1 MAGTQILS
9 EIIADQRAW
18 TAQTIDSGES
28 WRYALTP
35 ECFVELDSFLAQ
47 WRRQSQPITGTR
59 VESADFPAC
68 AAVLEGALDALERGR
83 GFAIVERLSFERY
96 TRDEAQM
103 VYWVI
108 GQLLG
113 VPFAQDVK
121 GTLLY
126 DVRDTGQDPT
136 KGARFSVSNVES
148 SFHMD
153 HCFGD
158 PIPDILG
165 LLSLQGAKSGGRS
178 QFLSAYTL
186 HNELLTRY
194 PQEVATLYEPFYFD
208 RRGQFKEGEKPV
220 FEAPIFRWDAQG
232 LHIRYLYYYIQVGQ
246 ERMEESFSPAQA
258 RALEAVE
265 DTLRRQDLHVELLLE
280 PGQMLFTSNHWLLHN
295 RTSFEDFPEPEKRR
309 HLVRLWLSYRNG
321 AVVHN

>member
-9 EIIADQRAW
+9 EVIADQRAW
-18 TAQTIDSGES
+18 TAQTIDTGES

-35 ECFVELDSFLAQ
+35 ECFAELDAFLAH
-47 WRRQSQPITGTR
+47 RHRQSQQITGTR

-68 AAVLEGALDALERGR
+68 AAVLEGALGALERGR

-246 ERMEESFSPAQA
+246 ERMEGIVQPSPGTGAGGGGRHAAPPGPARRAAA
-258 RALEAVE
+258 RAGPDA
-265 DTLRRQDLHVELLLE
+265 LHQQPLAAAQPHLFRGLSGTGKAAAFGAPLAEL
-280 PGQMLFTSNHWLLHN
+280 
-295 RTSFEDFPEPEKRR
+295 PER
-309 HLVRLWLSYRNG
+309 
-321 AVVHN
+321 

>member
-1 MAGTQILS
+1 MKS
-9 EIIADQRAW
+9 
-18 TAQTIDSGES
+18 
-28 WRYALTP
+28 
-35 ECFVELDSFLAQ
+35 
-47 WRRQSQPITGTR
+47 
-59 VESADFPAC
+59 
-68 AAVLEGALDALERGR
+68 
-83 GFAIVERLSFERY
+83 
-96 TRDEAQM
+96 QM

-321 AVVHN
+321 ETAHH

>member
-1 MAGTQILS
+1 MATAQILS
-9 EIIADQRAW
+9 EAITDSRAW
-18 TAQTIDSGES
+18 TAQTIDAEAA
-28 WRYALTP
+28 WRYTLTP
-35 ECFVELDSFLAQ
+35 ACFGELDAFLSE
-47 WRRQSQPITGTR
+47 RQDSSQPLTETR
-59 VESADFPAC
+59 INPANFPAC
-68 AAVLEGALDALERGR
+68 AAVLAGALAGLETGR
-83 GFAIVERLSFERY
+83 GFAIVERLSLERY
-96 TRDEAQM
+96 TRAEAQAL
-103 VYWVI
+103 YWVV

-113 VPFAQDVK
+113 APFAQDVK

-165 LLSLQGAKSGGRS
+165 LLSLHGAKSGGRS

-186 HNELLTRY
+186 HNALLTQH
-194 PQEVATLYEPFYFD
+194 PDELPVLYEPWYFD

-220 FEAPIFRWDAQG
+220 FEAPVFRWDADG

-246 ERMEESFSPAQA
+246 ERMGEPFSPAQE
-258 RALEAVE
+258 RALAAVE
-265 DTLRRQDLHVELLLE
+265 ATLRRPELHVELLLE

-295 RTSFEDFPEPEKRR
+295 RTSFEDYPEPERRR
-309 HLVRLWLSYRNG
+309 HLVRLWLSNRNG
-321 AVVHN
+321 AAALH

>member
-1 MAGTQILS
+1 MASTQILS
-9 EIIADQRAW
+9 EVIDDQRAW
-18 TAQTIDSGES
+18 TADSIDEGES
-28 WRYALTP
+28 WRYTLTP
-35 ECFVELDSFLAQ
+35 ACFVELDEYLDQ
-47 WRRQSQPITGTR
+47 WHRPTQPIIETR
-59 VESADFPAC
+59 IERTDFPAC
-68 AAVLEGALDALERGR
+68 AALLDGALNALERGR

-103 VYWVI
+103 IYWII

-126 DVRDTGQDPT
+126 DVRDMGQDVS
-136 KGARFSVSNVES
+136 KGARFSVSNLES

-165 LLSLQGAKSGGRS
+165 LLSLHGAKTGGRS

-186 HNELLTRY
+186 HNELLTQY
-194 PQEVATLYEPFYFD
+194 PEALAPLYATWYFD

-220 FEAPIFRWDAQG
+220 YEAPVFRWDAQG

-246 ERMEESFSPAQA
+246 ERMGEPFSPAKTQ
-258 RALEAVE
+258 ALEAVE
-265 DTLRRQDLHVELLLE
+265 ATLARQDLHVEMLLE

-295 RTSFEDFPEPEKRR
+295 RTSFEDYPEPERRR
-309 HLVRLWLSYRNG
+309 HLVRLWLSNRNG
-321 AVVHN
+321 AAAHH

>member
-1 MAGTQILS
+1 MASTQILPDV
-9 EIIADQRAW
+9 ITDQRAW
-18 TAQTIDSGES
+18 TSQTIDGGES
-28 WRYALTP
+28 WRYTLTAD
-35 ECFVELDSFLAQ
+35 CFAELDDFLAH

-158 PIPDILG
+158 PIPISWG
-165 LLSLQGAKSGGRS
+165 CSACRGRS
-178 QFLSAYTL
+178 
-186 HNELLTRY
+186 
-194 PQEVATLYEPFYFD
+194 
-208 RRGQFKEGEKPV
+208 
-220 FEAPIFRWDAQG
+220 
-232 LHIRYLYYYIQVGQ
+232 
-246 ERMEESFSPAQA
+246 PAA
-258 RALEAVE
+258 
-265 DTLRRQDLHVELLLE
+265 
-280 PGQMLFTSNHWLLHN
+280 
-295 RTSFEDFPEPEKRR
+295 
-309 HLVRLWLSYRNG
+309 G
-321 AVVHN
+321 ASS

>member
-1 MAGTQILS
+1 MASTQILS
-9 EIIADQRAW
+9 EVITDQRAW
-18 TAQTIDSGES
+18 TARSIDGGES
-28 WRYALTP
+28 WRYTLTTD
-35 ECFVELDSFLAQ
+35 CFAELDAFLAEQ
-47 WRRQSQPITGTR
+47 KSRSQPITETR
-59 VESADFPAC
+59 IQSADFPAC
-68 AAVLEGALDALERGR
+68 AAVLEGALPALERGR

-103 VYWVI
+103 AYWVI

-126 DVRDTGQDPT
+126 DVKDTGQDVS

-186 HNELLTRY
+186 HNELLKEH
-194 PQEVATLYEPFYFD
+194 PEELPVLYEPFYFD

-220 FEAPIFRWDAQG
+220 FEAPIFRWDEQG
-232 LHIRYLYYYIQVGQ
+232 LHIRYLYYYVQVGQ
-246 ERMEESFSPAQA
+246 ERMDVPFSPGQA
-258 RALEAVE
+258 RALAAVE
-265 DTLRRQDLHVELLLE
+265 AILRRDDLHVEMLLE

-295 RTSFEDFPEPEKRR
+295 RTSFEDHPEPEKRR
-309 HLVRLWLSYRNG
+309 HLVRLWLSYRNS
-321 AVVHN
+321 AAAHH

>member
-9 EIIADQRAW
+9 EVIADQRAW
-18 TAQTIDSGES
+18 TARSIDGGES
-28 WRYALTP
+28 WRYTLTAD
-35 ECFVELDSFLAQ
+35 CFAELDVFLAQ
-47 WRRQSQPITGTR
+47 RQRQPQPITETR
-59 VESADFPAC
+59 IQSADFPAC
-68 AAVLEGALDALERGR
+68 AAVLEGALAALESGR

-103 VYWVI
+103 AYWVI

-126 DVRDTGQDPT
+126 DVKDTGQDPT

-186 HNELLTRY
+186 HNELLTQY
-194 PQEVATLYEPFYFD
+194 PDVLPALYEPFCFD

-220 FEAPIFRWDAQG
+220 FEAPVFRWDAQG

-246 ERMEESFSPAQA
+246 ERMDEPFSPAQA
-258 RALEAVE
+258 RALAAVE
-265 DTLRRQDLHVELLLE
+265 DTLAREDLHVEMLLK

-295 RTSFEDFPEPEKRR
+295 RTSFEDHPEPEKRR

-321 AVVHN
+321 AAAHH

>member
-1 MAGTQILS
+1 MATTQMLS
-9 EIIADQRAW
+9 DVITDSRAW
-18 TAQTIDSGES
+18 TADSIDDGAS
-28 WRYALTP
+28 WRYTLTP
-35 ECFVELDSFLAQ
+35 ACFAELDAFLAQ
-47 WRRQSQPITGTR
+47 RRSQSQPTTEIR
-59 VESADFPAC
+59 VQKDDFPVC
-68 AAVLEGALDALERGR
+68 AALLADALTALESGR
-83 GFAIVERLSFERY
+83 GFAIVEHVSLDRY
-96 TRDEAQM
+96 SREEAQEI
-103 VYWVI
+103 YWVV

-113 VPFAQDVK
+113 APFAQDVK

-126 DVRDTGQDPT
+126 DVRDMGQDVS
-136 KGARFSVSNVES
+136 KGARFSVSNLES

-165 LLSLQGAKSGGRS
+165 LLSLHGAKSGGRS

-186 HNELLTRY
+186 HNELLTQY
-194 PQEVATLYEPFYFD
+194 PDSLATLYDTWYFD

-246 ERMEESFSPAQA
+246 EKMGEPFSAAQA
-258 RALEAVE
+258 QALEAVE
-265 DTLRRQDLHVELLLE
+265 ATLARQDLHVEMLLE

-295 RTSFEDFPEPEKRR
+295 RTSFEDYPEPERRR
-309 HLVRLWLSYRNG
+309 HLVRLWLSNRNG
-321 AVVHN
+321 TVAHH

>member
-1 MAGTQILS
+1 MAATQMLS
-9 EIIADQRAW
+9 DVITDSRAW
-18 TAQTIDSGES
+18 TVESIDDGAS
-28 WRYALTP
+28 WRYTLTP
-35 ECFVELDSFLAQ
+35 ACFAELDAFLAQ
-47 WRRQSQPITGTR
+47 RRGQSLPTTEVRI
-59 VESADFPAC
+59 ESADFPAC
-68 AAVLEGALDALERGR
+68 AALLADALIALESGR
-83 GFAIVERLSFERY
+83 GFAIVEHVSLDRY
-96 TRDEAQM
+96 SREEAQEI
-103 VYWVI
+103 YWVV

-113 VPFAQDVK
+113 APFAQDVK

-126 DVRDTGQDPT
+126 DVRDMGQDVS
-136 KGARFSVSNVES
+136 KGARFSVSNLES

-165 LLSLQGAKSGGRS
+165 LLSLHGAKSGGWS

-186 HNELLTRY
+186 HNELLTQY
-194 PQEVATLYEPFYFD
+194 PDSLTTLYDTWYFD

-246 ERMEESFSPAQA
+246 EKMGEPFSAAQA
-258 RALEAVE
+258 QALEAVE
-265 DTLRRQDLHVELLLE
+265 ATLARQDLHVEMLLE

-295 RTSFEDFPEPEKRR
+295 RTSFEDYPEPERRR
-309 HLVRLWLSYRNG
+309 HLVRLWLSNRNG
-321 AVVHN
+321 AVAHH

>member
-9 EIIADQRAW
+9 EVIADQRAW
-18 TAQTIDSGES
+18 TAQSIDGGES
-28 WRYALTP
+28 WRYTLTAD
-35 ECFVELDSFLAQ
+35 CFAELDVFLAQ
-47 WRRQSQPITGTR
+47 RQRQPQPITETR
-59 VESADFPAC
+59 IQSADFPAC
-68 AAVLEGALDALERGR
+68 AAVLEGALAALESGR

-103 VYWVI
+103 AYWVI

-126 DVRDTGQDPT
+126 DVKDTGQDPT

-186 HNELLTRY
+186 HNELLKAH
-194 PQEVATLYEPFYFD
+194 PQELATLYDDFCFD

-220 FEAPIFRWDAQG
+220 FEAPVFRWDAQG

-246 ERMEESFSPAQA
+246 ERMDEPFSPAQA
-258 RALEAVE
+258 RALAAVE
-265 DTLRRQDLHVELLLE
+265 DTLAREDLHVEMLLE

-295 RTSFEDFPEPEKRR
+295 RTSFEDHPEPEKRR

-321 AVVHN
+321 AAAHH

>member
-1 MAGTQILS
+1 MATTQMLS
-9 EIIADQRAW
+9 EVVTDSRAW
-18 TAQTIDSGES
+18 TAGTIDAEAS
-28 WRYALTP
+28 WRYGLTAD
-35 ECFVELDSFLAQ
+35 CFAELDAFLAQ
-47 WRRQSQPITGTR
+47 RRGEAQPLTETR
-59 VESADFPAC
+59 IRRADFPAC
-68 AAVLEGALDALERGR
+68 AAVLEDALAGLESGR
-83 GFAIVERLSFERY
+83 GFAIVERVSLERY
-96 TRDEAQM
+96 SRDEAQAL
-103 VYWVI
+103 YWAV

-113 VPFAQDVK
+113 APFAQDVK

-165 LLSLQGAKSGGRS
+165 LLSLHGAKSGGRS

-186 HNELLTRY
+186 HNELLRQC
-194 PQEVATLYEPFYFD
+194 PDDLPALYEPFYFD

-220 FEAPIFRWDAQG
+220 FEAPIFRWDDQG
-232 LHIRYLYYYIQVGQ
+232 LHIRYLYYYILIGR
-246 ERMEESFSPAQA
+246 ERMGKPFSPAQR
-258 RALEAVE
+258 RALGAVE
-265 DTLRRQDLHVELLLE
+265 ATLRRDDLHVELLLE

-295 RTSFEDFPEPEKRR
+295 RTSFEDYPEPERRR
-309 HLVRLWLSYRNG
+309 HLVRLWLSNRNG
-321 AVVHN
+321 AAAQH

>member
-1 MAGTQILS
+1 MASTQILS
-9 EIIADQRAW
+9 EVITDQRAW
-18 TAQTIDSGES
+18 TAQTIDEGES
-28 WRYALTP
+28 WRYTLTP
-35 ECFVELDSFLAQ
+35 ECLVELDEFLSQ
-47 WRRQSQPITGTR
+47 WHRQSQPITGIC

-68 AAVLEGALDALERGR
+68 AAVLDGALAALERGR

-96 TRDEAQM
+96 TRHEAQM
-103 VYWVI
+103 VYWVV

-186 HNELLTRY
+186 HNELLTQY
-194 PQEVATLYEPFYFD
+194 PQEVAALYEPFYFD

-220 FEAPIFRWDAQG
+220 FEAPVFRWDAKG

-246 ERMEESFSPAQA
+246 ERMGESFSPAQA

-265 DTLRRQDLHVELLLE
+265 ATLGRQDLHVELLLE

-295 RTSFEDFPEPEKRR
+295 RTSFEDHPEPEKRR
-309 HLVRLWLSYRNG
+309 HLVRLWLSNRNG
-321 AVVHN
+321 AVAHH

>member
-1 MAGTQILS
+1 MASTQMLS
-9 EIIADQRAW
+9 EVITDSRAW
-18 TAQTIDSGES
+18 TAQSIDGGES
-28 WRYALTP
+28 WRYTLTAD
-35 ECFVELDSFLAQ
+35 CFAELDAFVAQ
-47 WRRQSQPITGTR
+47 RRGQSQPITETR
-59 VESADFPAC
+59 IASADFPAC
-68 AAVLEGALDALERGR
+68 AAVLNDAVVALESGR
-83 GFAIVERLSFERY
+83 GFIIVERLSFERY
-96 TRDEAQM
+96 SREEAQM

-113 VPFAQDVK
+113 APFAQDVK

-126 DVRDTGQDPT
+126 DVRDTGQDVS
-136 KGARFSVSNVES
+136 KGARFSVSNLES

-186 HNELLTRY
+186 HNELLTKC
-194 PQEVATLYEPFYFD
+194 PDALPILYENFYFD

-246 ERMEESFSPAQA
+246 EKMGEPFSPAQA
-258 RALEAVE
+258 KALEAVE
-265 DTLRRQDLHVELLLE
+265 ATLTRQDLHVEMLLE

-295 RTSFEDFPEPEKRR
+295 RTSFEDYPEPERRR
-309 HLVRLWLSYRNG
+309 HLVRLWLSNRNG
-321 AVVHN
+321 AVAHH